1 MKIRQKITLWIS
13 GTALLAAVS
22 FSSHIFL
29 ELLEEPIR
37 LIDRELA
44 HMAESLFEQGKSSG
58 NERWTINETKLP
70 YSPNRYWIKVFDG
83 ESHVLYQSSLA
94 SFTDIEP
101 AGDKTRYNVE
111 KTISR
116 KLIRLDQDAHDKV
129 EFRVREIKVQEGGRI
144 LIMRIAKPI
153 EELEEEL
160 LELLREVGAGLAVCT
175 LLIVL
180 VSYQLAGRIMQP
192 VVSINRLVGEIR
204 EKSLDR
210 RIPVGEHRDELAALA
225 ISLNQMFDR
234 LQYSFEQ
241 QKEFVGNASHELKSP
256 ITLLLLT
263 QEELLLKPGLPEG
276 MRKDLQRQL
285 DTMRRMNKLIRN
297 LLDLSRLEQ
306 QESLHLETLDLAGLI
321 KMVLEDYRDML
332 AATQIKVST
341 DFPGNLPLQGDPE
354 KLQRLLINLID
365 NAIRYNKSRDGL
377 INISVQ
383 HANGFLCLKLANTGQ
398 VIPPEDMERVFDQFY
413 RVEKSRSAV
422 HGGSGLG
429 LTIARKIV
437 ELHNGTISISSKDGW
452 TEVTVALPEG
462 NGGVLKT

>member
-13 GTALLAAVS
+13 VTALLATVS
-22 FSSHIFL
+22 FSAHIFL
-29 ELLEEPIR
+29 ELLEEPMR

-44 HMAESLFEQGKSSG
+44 HMAESLFEQGENSG
-58 NERWTINETKLP
+58 DERWTINETELP
-70 YSPNRYWIKVFDG
+70 YSPNLYWIKVFDG
-83 ESHVLYQSSLA
+83 ESRVLYQSSLV
-94 SFTDIEP
+94 SFTEIES
-101 AGDKTRYNVE
+101 AGDKKRYNVE

-116 KLIRLDQDAHDKV
+116 KLIRLDQDAHDEVK
-129 EFRVREIKVQEGGRI
+129 FRVREIKRQEGERI
-144 LIMRIAKPI
+144 LTMRIAKPI

-160 LELLREVGAGLAVCT
+160 LDLLREVGAGLAVCT

-192 VVSINRLVGEIR
+192 VVSINRLVREIR

-210 RIPVGEHRDELAALA
+210 RIPVGENRDELATLA

-234 LQYSFEQ
+234 LQYSFAR

-256 ITLLLLT
+256 ITLLLLA
-263 QEELLLKPGLPEG
+263 QEELLLTPGLAEG
-276 MRKDLQRQL
+276 MRKDLARQL

-321 KMVLEDYRDML
+321 KMVLEDYREML

-341 DFPGNLPLQGDPE
+341 DFSGNLSLQGDPE
-354 KLQRLLINLID
+354 KLQRLLINLMD
-365 NAIRYNKSRDGL
+365 NAIRYNKRRDGL
-377 INISVQ
+377 IKIAVH
-383 HANGFLCLKLANTGQ
+383 HANGFLCLKLANAGQ
-398 VIPPEDMERVFDQFY
+398 VIPPEDLERVFDQFY
-413 RVEKSRSAV
+413 RVEKSRSAG

-452 TEVTVALPEG
+452 TEVAVMLPEG
-462 NGGVLKT
+462 NV